1 MRISDWSSDVC
12 SSDLDGGR
20 RHDRA
25 RPGVGRHRQPPAAC
39 RRGVAMDV
47 LDGFDP
53 VLEHRVRLAVGVL
66 LAGHGEISFARL
78 KQQLSLTDGNL
89 GAQLRRLEDD
99 GYIALRRA
107 SVERKR
113 SEEQTYELQSL
124 MRTSYSVSCFKH

>member
-1 MRISDWSSDVC
+1 
-12 SSDLDGGR
+12 
-20 RHDRA
+20 
-25 RPGVGRHRQPPAAC
+25 
-39 RRGVAMDV
+39 MDV

-99 GYIALRRA
+99 GYIALRHA
-107 SVERKR
+107 FVERKPVTWYR
-113 SEEQTYELQSL
+113 LTATGRRAPDRHLAALQG
-124 MRTSYSVSCFKH
+124 MVAAVAPAGCVAPPAPGRAAGRGR